1 MASAKITALV
11 VDDNPHILSLERE
24 ILEREGFMVLQA
36 SNGEDALDI
45 IAANPLSLVLLDVT
59 LPNMD
64 GLTVCQQVR
73 KFSQV
78 PIFVLT
84 GRPSEEGRVRA
95 LELGAD
101 DYVTKPFS
109 VKELVVRV
117 RAVLRQLDG

>member
-101 DYVTKPFS
+101 DYVPKPFS

>member
-1 MASAKITALV
+1 MASAKNTALV

>member
-1 MASAKITALV
+1 MASAQITALV

-36 SNGEDALDI
+36 SNGEDALEI

-101 DYVTKPFS
+101 DYVPKPFS

>member
-24 ILEREGFMVLQA
+24 ILEREGFLVLQA

-84 GRPSEEGRVRA
+84 GKPSEEGRVRA

-101 DYVTKPFS
+101 DYVPKPFS

-117 RAVLRQLDG
+117 RAVRRQLDG